1 MAKSMKELFTIGE
14 MVKLFDINIRTLRY
28 YDEIGLLKPEYTDTV
43 TQYRYYSTKQ
53 FEILNTIKYLRALD
67 MPIAKILIFF
77 EYRDIEK
84 LVHML
89 QNQKEEIVAKRRKLE
104 LIERK
109 LQNRLTQIADAVDT
123 TYDRIE
129 EKYLPKRK
137 IAFLRKEISAEDD
150 LEYPIRELELSN
162 HLETVMF
169 LGKVGVSV
177 SKENLEQKEFG
188 GFSSIFVLLE
198 NEDGGKGNDLILPAS
213 DYLTIRFQGTH
224 KEADR
229 YYLNLLK
236 YMQSK
241 NYALTGDSIEITLI
255 DYGMTNDTSKFVTEL
270 QIPYKRT

>member
-1 MAKSMKELFTIGE
+1 MWVAKSMKELFTIGE

-150 LEYPIRELELSN
+150 LEYPIRELEL
-162 HLETVMF
+162 
-169 LGKVGVSV
+169 
-177 SKENLEQKEFG
+177 
-188 GFSSIFVLLE
+188 
-198 NEDGGKGNDLILPAS
+198 
-213 DYLTIRFQGTH
+213 R
-224 KEADR
+224 R
-229 YYLNLLK
+229 
-236 YMQSK
+236 
-241 NYALTGDSIEITLI
+241 
-255 DYGMTNDTSKFVTEL
+255 KFRRNR
-270 QIPYKRT
+270 KHN

>member
-1 MAKSMKELFTIGE
+1 MKELFTIGE
-14 MVKLFDINIRTLRY
+14 MAKLFDINIRSLRY
-28 YDEIGLLKPEYTDTV
+28 YDEINLLKPEYTDKV
-43 TQYRYYSTKQ
+43 TEYRYYSTKQ

-67 MPIAKILIFF
+67 MPIAKILNFF
-77 EYRDIEK
+77 KYRDIDK

-89 QNQKEEIVAKRRKLE
+89 QEQQEGIVAKRRKLE

-109 LQNRLTQIADAVDT
+109 LQNRLTQIADAADT
-123 TYDRIE
+123 TYERIE
-129 EKYLPKRK
+129 EKYLSERK
-137 IAFLRKEISAEDD
+137 IALLRKEISAEDD

-177 SKENLEQKEFG
+177 SKENLGQKKFG

-198 NEDGGKGNDLILPAS
+198 NEDGGKGKDVILPAS

-224 KEADR
+224 KEADQ

-270 QIPYKRT
+270 QIPYKKT